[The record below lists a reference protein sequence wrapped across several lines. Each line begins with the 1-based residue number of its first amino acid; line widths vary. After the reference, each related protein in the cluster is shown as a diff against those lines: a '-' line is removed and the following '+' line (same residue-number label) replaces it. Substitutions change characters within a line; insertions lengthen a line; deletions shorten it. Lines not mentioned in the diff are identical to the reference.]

1 MTRSENDRMM
11 TTIIHNKYVTLDTKL
26 GKDWTM
32 TRSED
37 GRVMTTIHNN
47 YVTVDSK
54 LAWDWQCDDHYT
66 LRLRYGC

>member
-47 YVTVDSK
+47 YVPVDSK
-54 LAWDWQCDDHYT
+54 LA
-66 LRLRYGC
+66 